1 MDGLEQ
7 ASISSLAEMSAP
19 TRPIQ
24 PHCLKLSHPEIIPTR
39 DRMAAPLRLALW
51 ISFEAAMDR
60 RDWRQE
66 LKCLHRR
73 HLPDEALLQLLG
85 RCAPDQGI
93 TSMEEALSRAIA
105 LIGSLGSQG
114 ISWPP
119 FLFFF
124 LHGALCVPRGTSH
137 RDEFKWGG
145 TRNELD
151 KHDQQNQTK
160 PQKPNTTPSKNN
172 QQTRNVWA
180 GVYSFSGAQRV
191 KMPEHL

>member
-137 RDEFKWGG
+137 RDEFKWGVRG
-145 TRNELD
+145 MSLTSTTSRTKPNP
-151 KHDQQNQTK
+151 KNQTQHQAK
-160 PQKPNTTPSKNN
+160 TTNKLETFGQECIPSA
-172 QQTRNVWA
+172 VHS
-180 GVYSFSGAQRV
+180 V
-191 KMPEHL
+191 